1 MPNISVLIKPASG
14 MCNLQCRYCFYHDEV
29 KNRKVE
35 SYGFMSE
42 ETLENVIQKT
52 LDFSDT
58 ACSFTYQGGEPLLR
72 GIDFFKKSVELQKKY
87 NTKGL
92 KILNAVQTNATCL
105 NDEWAELFK
114 QNNFLT
120 GVSLDG
126 ISFSHDSFR
135 IDKIGRAHV

>member
-72 GIDFFKKSVELQKKY
+72 GIDFFKKSVELQKK
-87 NTKGL
+87 
-92 KILNAVQTNATCL
+92 
-105 NDEWAELFK
+105 
-114 QNNFLT
+114 
-120 GVSLDG
+120 
-126 ISFSHDSFR
+126 
-135 IDKIGRAHV
+135 